1 MTYDLNRDGLAAC
14 PDDFLRTGDMPEPA
28 PINIDGWLSVL
39 AQQSTL
45 TECERNR
52 HDIAILLRDAD
63 FLADMPHDALL
74 EVLQFAASRA
84 SLDNQALRKYLIE
97 HLEAYDHE

>member
-1 MTYDLNRDGLAAC
+1 MTYDLNRDCLAAC

-28 PINIDGWLSVL
+28 PISIDDWLNVL
-39 AQQSTL
+39 AQDYQL